1 MYFTNQ
7 IANTWYGY
15 TNLCP
20 LGMIQRPY
28 ALFSQE
34 VRYEFIHH
42 EKSTM
47 SESSSL
53 HVYTIATPSLGDRSY
68 VVSDGTHAVVIDPQ
82 RDIDRVL
89 DIINRHQLNVTHVFE
104 THVHNDYVTGGY
116 TLANETSATYVLSAD
131 DEMFF
136 SFHGARDG
144 DTFSSGNLT
153 ITVMHTPGHTP
164 THLSYLITDGAEQ
177 AVFTG
182 GSLLY
187 GSVGR
192 TDLISRARAEEL
204 TRLQH
209 ASAKRLATLADDT
222 TVFPTHGF
230 GSFCSSAAA
239 DETMTRTDEKYG
251 VEISTIGEQKQ
262 QNIALTTA
270 DTDTL
275 VELILG
281 GLDAYP
287 RYYVHMAPRNRIG
300 PGPINLDPPRSVD
313 ATELAR
319 RIHDG
324 EWVVDMRERRVFA
337 KDHIT
342 GTVNVEI
349 GNSFT
354 TYLAW
359 IIPWG
364 TPVTLIGDTEEDV
377 AEAQRQLVR
386 VGIDRPVAQA
396 TGGVEQYGAGLDRS
410 AYDVKTFADYVTQT
424 ASGHAITLL
433 DVRRHD
439 ERQVAAV
446 ANSVHIP
453 MHELERRIHE
463 LPNDQPVWVH
473 CASGFRASIAA
484 SLITRMGREVVLIDD
499 DDTNMPRA

>member
-1 MYFTNQ
+1 MS
-7 IANTWYGY
+7 A
-15 TNLCP
+15 P
-20 LGMIQRPY
+20 
-28 ALFSQE
+28 
-34 VRYEFIHH
+34 
-42 EKSTM
+42 ST
-47 SESSSL
+47 L

-68 VVSDGTHAVVIDPQ
+68 VVTDGTHAVVIDPQ

-89 DIINRHQLNVTHVFE
+89 DIIETHKLTVTHVLE

-116 TLANETSATYVLSAD
+116 TLANQTNATYVLSAD

-136 SFHGARDG
+136 TFHGVHDG
-144 DTFSSGNLT
+144 DTITSGDLT
-153 ITVMHTPGHTP
+153 VTVIHTPGHTP
-164 THLSYLITDGAEQ
+164 THLSYLITNGTEQ

-209 ASAKRLATLADDT
+209 ASAQRLATLADDT
-222 TVFPTHGF
+222 TIFPTHGF
-230 GSFCSSAAA
+230 GSFCSSTAA
-239 DETMTRTDEKYG
+239 DDTMAHTDPKYG

-270 DTDTL
+270 DTDEL
-275 VELILG
+275 VALIIA

-300 PGPINLDPPRSVD
+300 PAPVNLAPPLSVEP
-313 ATELAR
+313 TELAR

-324 EWVVDMRERRVFA
+324 EWVVDLRQRRVYA

-342 GTVNVEI
+342 GTINVEI

-364 TPVTLIGDTEEDV
+364 TPVTLIGDTEDDV

-386 VGIDRPVAQA
+386 VGIDRPVAKA
-396 TGGVEQYGAGLDRS
+396 TGGVSRYGNGLARGTYKV
-410 AYDVKTFADYVTQT
+410 ATFAEYVT
-424 ASGHAITLL
+424 AANGSDITLL
-433 DVRRHD
+433 DVRRND
-439 ERQVAAV
+439 ERNVAAV

-453 MHELERRIHE
+453 MHELDRRITE
-463 LPNDQPVWVH
+463 LPDTKPIWVH

-484 SLITRMGREVVLIDD
+484 SLITRLGRDVVLIDD
-499 DDTNMPRA
+499 DDTNMPRE